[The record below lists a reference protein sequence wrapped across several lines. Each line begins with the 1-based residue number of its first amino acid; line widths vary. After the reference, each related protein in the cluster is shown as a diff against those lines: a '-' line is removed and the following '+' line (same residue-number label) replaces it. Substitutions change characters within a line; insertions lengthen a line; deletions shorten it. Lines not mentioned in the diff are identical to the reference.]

1 MATEGNE
8 QAHMSSVPIDVLE
21 LRALEQRAQLHQTAA
36 DLRAK
41 ISRTRDQLNVP
52 KQARNHR
59 VAASII
65 AAVVGLASGYG
76 FAGLFTRY

>member
-1 MATEGNE
+1 
-8 QAHMSSVPIDVLE
+8 MSSDPIDVLE
-21 LRALEQRAQLHQTAA
+21 LRALEQRSQLHQTAA

-41 ISRTRDQLNVP
+41 ISHTRDQLNIS

-65 AAVVGLASGYG
+65 AAVLGLASGYG